1 MAIKLIAIDID
12 GTLIND
18 KHQITPEVHEAL
30 QKARE
35 QGVKVVLCTGRPLP
49 GVTNYLNEL
58 ELFTGEDY
66 VICYNGSLVQNTL
79 TKEIIVEFGLTLD
92 DYLEMEYLARKVGV
106 HFHATGLE
114 TMYTANRNISSH
126 TVREA
131 YLVNMD
137 LCYRTPEEMT
147 EDIKIVKMMMI
158 DDAEVLDQGIAQI
171 PKEYFERYTM
181 VKSSPYFFEILNK
194 QADKGAALK
203 HLAQHLGIKQ
213 EEVMAIGDNENDLPM
228 IEFAGI
234 GVAMGNATE
243 NVKKVAN
250 VITASNNE
258 HGVAKAVE
266 KYVLN

>member
-1 MAIKLIAIDID
+1 MQQPGQNGNEQNLLVYGIIENQK
-12 GTLIND
+12 T
-18 KHQITPEVHEAL
+18 HQL
-30 QKARE
+30 R
-35 QGVKVVLCTGRPLP
+35 LCTGRPLP

-114 TMYTANRNISSH
+114 SMYTANRNISSH

-147 EDIKIVKMMMI
+147 EDM
-158 DDAEVLDQGIAQI
+158 EI
-171 PKEYFERYTM
+171 PEEAP
-181 VKSSPYFFEILNK
+181 VIPE
-194 QADKGAALK
+194 DGGAA
-203 HLAQHLGIKQ
+203 APAAAGLGIPPQ
-213 EEVMAIGDNENDLPM
+213 NE
-228 IEFAGI
+228 G
-234 GVAMGNATE
+234 GNG
-243 NVKKVAN
+243 
-250 VITASNNE
+250 NNSGLGTSPDSKDDE
-258 HGVAKAVE
+258 DKD
-266 KYVLN
+266 KP